1 MGMNGPFKY
10 LSAAPFG
17 INLRRLVGWYPTLLF
32 RVPWETPRMV
42 VVVVGVPPHA
52 LRYRN
57 RDDKIRKVKSRHYR
71 RMETRM
77 MGGSKY
83 TLPLISSSAV

>member
-1 MGMNGPFKY
+1 MGMNGPVKY

-32 RVPWETPRMV
+32 RVLGKPPRM

-57 RDDKIRKVKSRHYR
+57 RDDKIRKVKSRHYPSYGN
-71 RMETRM
+71 THD
-77 MGGSKY
+77 GVGS
-83 TLPLISSSAV
+83 